1 MNVSRG
7 WLIVAGVAAAVV
19 FFAAVGQHSGST
31 PGSSASEV
39 SLVPEH
45 SLCLVDPAG
54 ARIHFRISVSNVG
67 TGSQTV
73 YVTPW
78 RRYSDNSVNDSFV
91 DRLTLDVPTGET
103 MFRAD
108 FGYNAERHSL
118 IECGVKM
125 PWETEPTLFTV
136 A

>member
-1 MNVSRG
+1 
-7 WLIVAGVAAAVV
+7 V

-73 YVTPW
+73 YVTAVAALL
-78 RRYSDNSVNDSFV
+78 RQLGQ
-91 DRLTLDVPTGET
+91 RLV
-103 MFRAD
+103 
-108 FGYNAERHSL
+108 
-118 IECGVKM
+118 C
-125 PWETEPTLFTV
+125 
-136 A
+136 